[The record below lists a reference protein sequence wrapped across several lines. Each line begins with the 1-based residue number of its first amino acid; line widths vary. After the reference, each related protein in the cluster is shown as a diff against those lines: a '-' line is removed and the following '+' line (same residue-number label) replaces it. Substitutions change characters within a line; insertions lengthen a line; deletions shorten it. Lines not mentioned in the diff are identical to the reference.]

1 MENKVIISSFNH
13 YSILRMKELAPEL
26 PYGLLEE
33 SWLVNA
39 GAYVAGVGVAA
50 FHPYHGSLTPEAVA
64 EIKSHG
70 IAINTWTVNEETRVR
85 ELLALGVDIVIGNFP
100 DMVKRVLAE

>member
-1 MENKVIISSFNH
+1 MIISSFNH
-13 YSILRMKELAPEL
+13 YSILHMKELAPAL

-39 GAYVAGVGVAA
+39 GAYVAGVGVEA
-50 FHPYHGSLTPEAVA
+50 FHPYHGSLTAEAVA